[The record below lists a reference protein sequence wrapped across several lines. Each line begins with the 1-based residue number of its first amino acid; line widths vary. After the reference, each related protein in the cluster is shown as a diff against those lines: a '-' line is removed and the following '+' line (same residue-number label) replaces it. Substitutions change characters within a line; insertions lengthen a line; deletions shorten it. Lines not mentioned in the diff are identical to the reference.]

1 MSDNNQLAANIT
13 PYECAK
19 LANQRF
25 SEEGLPSIPPQMM
38 YNYTTAKVRAG
49 KNPVGGLV
57 VTPEGLVTRES
68 FQSWV
73 DRYVTKKLADR

>member
-1 MSDNNQLAANIT
+1 MSNNNELSATLT

-25 SEEGLPSIPPQMM
+25 SEEGLNPIPPQMM

-57 VTPEGLVTRES
+57 VTPEGKVTRES
-68 FQSWV
+68 FTKWLES
-73 DRYVTKKLADR
+73 YVTKKQNA